1 MNKKLFFITII
12 SILFDQL
19 IKFIISHFFSVYE
32 SITIINNFFNITY
45 VKNTG
50 AAFSILQGNQT
61 LLIIITVLTIL
72 LINYFLTKDK
82 NVNKFETI
90 TYGLLL
96 GGIYGNLID
105 RILYGYVIDYL
116 DFTIFG
122 YNFAVFN
129 LADILIVGTIFLLL
143 INSFKKGGNNGKNS
157 CKWWWD

>member
-1 MNKKLFFITII
+1 MITPCHNDTVSLCCHNKANGNSPLN
-12 SILFDQL
+12 S
-19 IKFIISHFFSVYE
+19 Y
-32 SITIINNFFNITY
+32 NN
-45 VKNTG
+45 
-50 AAFSILQGNQT
+50 
-61 LLIIITVLTIL
+61 TVWI
-72 LINYFLTKDK
+72 
-82 NVNKFETI
+82 NKFETI

-157 CKWWWD
+157 CKWWRD